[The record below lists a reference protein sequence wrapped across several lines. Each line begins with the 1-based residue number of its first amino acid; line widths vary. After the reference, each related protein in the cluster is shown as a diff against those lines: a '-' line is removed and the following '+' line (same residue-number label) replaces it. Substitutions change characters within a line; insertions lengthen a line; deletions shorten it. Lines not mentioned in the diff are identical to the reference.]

1 MFRIVEKRLLA
12 PDIWLMN
19 VEAPRVAKAAQ
30 PGQFVIVRGT
40 DDGERIPLTVADYD
54 REQGTISIVIQA
66 VGASTRKI
74 VALEEGGALAD
85 FAGPL
90 GQPSEFIH
98 ETPEA
103 LRARKFLFIAGGVGA
118 APVYPQ
124 VKWLHE
130 HGVEADV
137 IVGAR
142 NREMLI
148 ITDELRKVAGNLYL
162 STDDGSAGFH
172 GNVTALMKDL
182 IDNRGKR
189 YDEIVTIGPMIM
201 MKFVA
206 LAAREYGIRTI
217 ASLNTLMIDGTGMCG
232 ACRVSIGGKMKFACV
247 DGPEFDASLIDF
259 DEAMRRQRMYKS
271 KESGTARIN
280 ISKKRVWLTRFPASR
295 CGNRIPE

>member
-217 ASLNTLMIDGTGMCG
+217 ASLNMLMIDGTGMCG

-271 KESGTARIN
+271 KESVADHRCRIG
-280 ISKKRVWLTRFPASR
+280 R
-295 CGNRIPE
+295 G

>member
-247 DGPEFDASLIDF
+247 DGPDF
-259 DEAMRRQRMYKS
+259 DGHKVDYAELMNRNGVYRDQEAENEKTHMCRMDKLAH
-271 KESGTARIN
+271 ELIR
-280 ISKKRVWLTRFPASR
+280 
-295 CGNRIPE
+295 